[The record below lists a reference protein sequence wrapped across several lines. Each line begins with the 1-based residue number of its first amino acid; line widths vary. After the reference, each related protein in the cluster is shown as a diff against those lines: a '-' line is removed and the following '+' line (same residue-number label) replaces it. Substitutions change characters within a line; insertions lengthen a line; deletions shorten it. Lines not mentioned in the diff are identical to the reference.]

1 MRCGCKVLGDKQYQ
15 QLREGKDTHSDKLSY
30 HGLSSDAS
38 QQLPLV
44 ALAFNFPPSDRG
56 EEPLLGLNE
65 LTTLFHEWGHALHSL
80 LSRTTYQHLSG
91 TRGALDFVEVPSH
104 LFEYFASEPALL
116 QRWGRHHATG
126 QAAPAGLFEEAL
138 HQRRYTEA
146 LEVQSQLL
154 YSLCDQ
160 YAFGTQIGD
169 VRDADDTDVYDQV
182 LAGALELQKVYAS
195 QLPFAKDL
203 SGRSPGLPDLH
214 LLGHSHLVTYGG
226 SYYSYLYAKMYA
238 AQIWQL
244 RFKGDPLNKESGEA
258 LWKGLLING
267 VSRSPQKMLSEVCG
281 GMALDPNHYFSH
293 IV

>member
-1 MRCGCKVLGDKQYQ
+1 MRPRRTGWVLDWALVSFEKADFSIKSANGRPFKLLSAQSGGRFIGLSSSTYFQRPGKFTGAAHFTVRCGCKVLGDKQYQ
-15 QLREGKDTHSDKLSY
+15 QLREGKDTHSDKLY

-138 HQRRYTEA
+138 QQRRYTEA

-160 YAFGTQIGD
+160 YAFG
-169 VRDADDTDVYDQV
+169 ADW
-182 LAGALELQKVYAS
+182 
-195 QLPFAKDL
+195 
-203 SGRSPGLPDLH
+203 
-214 LLGHSHLVTYGG
+214 GHQRRRRHRRL
-226 SYYSYLYAKMYA
+226 
-238 AQIWQL
+238 
-244 RFKGDPLNKESGEA
+244 
-258 LWKGLLING
+258 
-267 VSRSPQKMLSEVCG
+267 
-281 GMALDPNHYFSH
+281 
-293 IV
+293 